1 MGEIVLT
8 PYAPNLVE
16 STRSIGYSFETALAD
31 IIDNSISNNATKV
44 DVKYRANESPYIAI
58 IDNGRGMSKNSLE
71 QAMRYG
77 SSNSLNERNE
87 EDLGRFGL
95 GLKMASLSQCRKL
108 TVLSKQNN
116 EYAGACWDLD
126 YIYATKKWTLITY
139 SHDEIKNNSYFYNLD
154 KYENGTIVLWENL
167 DKISES
173 NIHFEKEFDHK
184 LDFASKHLGLVF
196 HRYLERKK
204 SSKIFELYFNNRIIE
219 AIDPFMISNSFTQ
232 PLEKEAIF
240 IEKNKVEIKPYI
252 IPYMSKLTA
261 QEKFTQ
267 NQYSDLNLNQGL
279 YIYRNKRLIVWG
291 KWFYLLRENELNK
304 LARIRV
310 DLPNNIDNHW
320 KIDVRKSSAQIPSAA
335 KQQLKQIIVRAVGKS
350 EKVYKYRGRK
360 QNQDSYHHIWNK
372 VENRD
377 KIQYLINKDIPIYQ
391 ALENSLDDNQY
402 KLLQGF
408 IKSIEDAFPY
418 ASVYYDLAKNE
429 EFQEKSLNNEEVY
442 NLAKSTVYA
451 DKYSYEKKMRILNT
465 LKITDIFQKYP
476 EIIKKIEEEII
487 DEKK

>member
-1 MGEIVLT
+1 MEEIVLT

-31 IIDNSISNNATKV
+31 IIDNSISNNASKV
-44 DVKYRANESPYIAI
+44 EVKYQATEIPYIAV
-58 IDNGRGMSKNSLE
+58 IDNGIGMSKYTLE

-77 SSNSLNERNE
+77 SSNSLHKRNE
-87 EDLGRFGL
+87 DDLGRFGL

-108 TVLSKQNN
+108 TVLSKHNN

-139 SHDEIKNNSYFYNLD
+139 SHTEIKQNPYFHVLD
-154 KYENGTIVLWENL
+154 KYDNGTIVLWENL

-173 NIHFEKEFDHK
+173 NIYFEKEFDQK
-184 LDFASKHLGLVF
+184 INFASKHLGLVF
-196 HRYLERKK
+196 HRYLESKK
-204 SSKIFELYFNNRIIE
+204 SSNSIELYFNNRPIE
-219 AIDPFMISNSFTQ
+219 SINPFMTSNSFTQ
-232 PLEKEAIF
+232 PLEKETIF
-240 IEKNKVEIKPYI
+240 IEQNKVEIKPYI

-261 QEKFTQ
+261 QEKLIQ

-304 LARIRV
+304 LTRIRV
-310 DLPNNIDNHW
+310 DLPNNIDDHW

-360 QNQDSYHHIWNK
+360 QNQDNFHHIWNK
-372 VENRD
+372 IENRD

-391 ALENSLDDNQY
+391 ALENSLNDNQY

-429 EFQEKSLNNEEVY
+429 EFHEKSLDDEEVY

-451 DKYSYEKKMRILNT
+451 EKYSYEKKMNILNT

-476 EIIKKIEEEII
+476 EVIKKVEEEII
-487 DEKK
+487 NEKK